1 MLSKYWV
8 KKSKCGKLTIIAE
21 GRGDQQSRA
30 SRTLMGI
37 VLICGPYENHRF
49 LSINSRVGLAFLT
62 SSRRS
67 YHCRLLA
74 HSWVARSW
82 RARSLILP
90 HILPQW
96 SLSVIAAHIGGVSL
110 LLPTSLLGKSG
121 GTAYQAKLCLWSS
134 SNKERGWDWVS
145 LGETPCFT
153 LTTDCATGLFIS
165 LWLWAL

>member
-1 MLSKYWV
+1 MWQSFT
-8 KKSKCGKLTIIAE
+8 KLTIIAE
-21 GRGDQQSRA
+21 GPGDQQSRA
-30 SRTLMGI
+30 SQTLMGI
-37 VLICGPYENHRF
+37 ALICGPYENHRF

-67 YHCRLLA
+67 YHCCFMA

-82 RARSLILP
+82 RTRSLILP

-96 SLSVIAAHIGGVSL
+96 CLSVIAAHIGGVSL

-121 GTAYQAKLCLWSS
+121 GPHTKRNFVYGSS

-153 LTTDCATGLFIS
+153 LTTYCVPDYSSLFDLELS
-165 LWLWAL
+165 KDKDLT